1 MKFFHTPDVVTCSLL
16 WKEWSTS
23 FPDDPLVLMAKE
35 SMSKYSRQDWLD
47 MVEEAYSLNKYLS
60 TLIEENI
67 PIEDPRAEKGFD
79 LFAEHYIKWFFPI
92 DDKYIYK
99 LAQETQLNKK
109 YAIFFENQANGLGRY
124 LPRLIVY
131 YAPKLKDNGSLIEAW
146 VKSKK

>member
-23 FPDDPLVLMAKE
+23 FPNDPLVLMAKE

-67 PIEDPRAEKGFD
+67 PIEVQMLLEEKVKNKE
-79 LFAEHYIKWFFPI
+79 LFNNWRNSYSNDISHILY
-92 DDKYIYK
+92 
-99 LAQETQLNKK
+99 
-109 YAIFFENQANGLGRY
+109 
-124 LPRLIVY
+124 
-131 YAPKLKDNGSLIEAW
+131 
-146 VKSKK
+146 